1 MINIG
6 NLELKRGDDLI
17 KILFDSETPIYL
29 QLKNEIIKAIARN
42 ELEDGEALPSIRDL
56 SVDIGVNL
64 HTINKAYNLLKDEGY
79 LVIDRRKGAMV
90 SVNKDKKED
99 FINSVDEELE
109 VFLCRCICKGLS
121 KEKVIKLIHDKYDDI
136 KR

>member
-29 QLKNEIIKAIARN
+29 QLKNEIIKAIARG

-121 KEKVIKLIHDKYDDI
+121 KEEVIKLIHDKYDDI

>member
-1 MINIG
+1 M
-6 NLELKRGDDLI
+6 I

-29 QLKNEIIKAIARN
+29 QLKNEIIKAIARG

-121 KEKVIKLIHDKYDDI
+121 KEEVIKLIHDKYDDI

>member
-1 MINIG
+1 MKF
-6 NLELKRGDDLI
+6 KRGDNLI
-17 KILFDSETPIYL
+17 KILFDSEIPIYL
-29 QLKNEIIKAIARN
+29 QLKNEIIKAIARG
-42 ELEDGEALPSIRDL
+42 ELEEGETLPSIRDL

-90 SVNKDKKED
+90 SINRDKKDE
-99 FINSVDEELE
+99 FISSIDEELE

-121 KEKVIKLIHDKYDDI
+121 KEEVIKLVDHKYNDI
-136 KR
+136 KK

>member
-1 MINIG
+1 M
-6 NLELKRGDDLI
+6 I

-29 QLKNEIIKAIARN
+29 QLKNEIIKAIARG

-90 SVNKDKKED
+90 SLNKDKKED
-99 FINSVDEELE
+99 FINSIDEELE

-121 KEKVIKLIHDKYDDI
+121 KEEVIKLIHDKYDDI

>member
-1 MINIG
+1 M
-6 NLELKRGDDLI
+6 I
-17 KILFDSETPIYL
+17 KILFDSEIPIYL
-29 QLKNEIIKAIARN
+29 QLKNEIIKAIARG
-42 ELEDGEALPSIRDL
+42 ELEQGETLPSIRDL

-90 SVNKDKKED
+90 SVTTDKKEE
-99 FINSVDEELE
+99 FIDSMEEELE
-109 VFLCRCICKGLS
+109 VFLCRCICKGLT
-121 KEKVIKLIHDKYDDI
+121 KEEVVKLINNKYDDI